1 MGADG
6 IAIATAAMI
15 AIGCQQYKTCNNG
28 RCPVGIGTQDPE
40 LRKRFDIEK
49 SSKRLEN
56 YFNAVNDELRTFARM
71 TGNDDIHKLSNYDIV
86 TTNDD
91 ISKYTNIKHV

>member
-1 MGADG
+1 MGADA

-15 AIGCQQYKTCNNG
+15 AIGCQQYRICNSG

-40 LRKRFDIEK
+40 LRKRFNIEK

-56 YFNAVNDELRTFARM
+56 YFNVINEELRTFARI
-71 TGNDDIHKLSNYDIV
+71 TGNNDIHKLSNYDIV
-86 TTNDD
+86 TTNSE
-91 ISKYTNIKHV
+91 ISKNTNIKYV